1 MSYEQ
6 LPFDHSPLT
15 ALVSQITEIVQQA
28 RSHVRQ
34 SVNQAMVSSYWE
46 IGRLIVEHE
55 QQGQARA
62 AYGQRQLAEL
72 SARLT
77 ELFGKG
83 FDERNLRHMRAF
95 FLCFPIRDAV
105 RSESGW
111 THYRILLRVENPSA
125 REWYLHE
132 AISQN
137 WSSRAGA
144 ANWRV
149 VLRTLVEQQRQSV
162 GRDRGRAAYRPAC

>member
-1 MSYEQ
+1 
-6 LPFDHSPLT
+6 
-15 ALVSQITEIVQQA
+15 
-28 RSHVRQ
+28 
-34 SVNQAMVSSYWE
+34 MVSSYWE

-77 ELFGKG
+77 ELFGRG
-83 FDERNLRHMRAF
+83 FDERYLRHMRAF

-105 RSESGW
+105 RSEWGW

-125 REWYLHE
+125 REWYLRE

-137 WSSRAGA
+137 WSSRALERQIEKLAQQKRRRELEGKRD
-144 ANWRV
+144 N
-149 VLRTLVEQQRQSV
+149 LRRESYARQDEIEAQRDALIEQLEGRLEQRTQESTLFTIEWELK
-162 GRDRGRAAYRPAC
+162 